1 MLVLFAIISTLTQA
15 PGDACDP
22 TALPCDNT
30 ASCDVC
36 STEGFCVEACA
47 RPSDAQYCASTW
59 CGPTSDTEPTTFECK
74 VNDSN
79 ENILS
84 TICAGV
90 DPVGTTHEA
99 FGTTFLIPVTGDGP
113 NNPDGYIFCAIV
125 PDQTLSTGYR
135 IACQQSV
142 VPRWML
148 DNYIGPNFCMP

>member
-15 PGDACDP
+15 PNDP
-22 TALPCDNT
+22 CGANNPCDNT

-36 STEGFCVEACA
+36 IDGICVEECA

-59 CGPTSDTEPTTFECK
+59 CGPTSETESTTFEC
-74 VNDSN
+74 VDSN

-99 FGTTFLIPVTGDGP
+99 LGTIFVIPVTGNGP
-113 NNPDGYIFCAIV
+113 NNPDGYIVCGIV
-125 PDQTLSTGYR
+125 PTLPTGYR
-135 IACQQSV
+135 ITCGDFVS
-142 VPRWML
+142 RWML
-148 DNYIGPNFCMP
+148 DNYIGPDFCMP

>member
-15 PGDACDP
+15 PGDACD
-22 TALPCDNT
+22 ANNLCDNT

-36 STEGFCVEACA
+36 IDGICVEECA
-47 RPSDAQYCASTW
+47 RPSDAPYCASTW
-59 CGPTSDTEPTTFECK
+59 CGPTSDNTFEC
-74 VNDSN
+74 VDSN
-79 ENILS
+79 DNILS
-84 TICAGV
+84 NLCAGV
-90 DPVGTTHEA
+90 DPDGTTHEA

>member
-90 DPVGTTHEA
+90 DPVGTHEA
-99 FGTTFLIPVTGDGP
+99 LGTIFVIPVIPVTGNGP
-113 NNPDGYIFCAIV
+113 NNPDGYIVCGIV
-125 PDQTLSTGYR
+125 PTLPTGYR
-135 IACQQSV
+135 ITCGDFVS
-142 VPRWML
+142 RWML
-148 DNYIGPNFCMP
+148 DNYIGPDFCMP